1 MREKFWAG
9 EPQGL
14 ILQVSE
20 RLTALA
26 RAHVWC
32 PPLLSIIVPT
42 FNERDNVPELVR
54 RIDECLIDIAW
65 EVVFVDD
72 DSPDG
77 TLRTLH
83 ALSRLDPRVRVLHR
97 VGRRGLASAV
107 VEGILST
114 TAPYI
119 AVMDADLQHDESIL
133 PSMLDRLR
141 SSDTDIVL
149 GTRYTHPGGVEGLK
163 GRRRLVSSF
172 ATKLAHVI
180 LRTKVSDPMSGF
192 FMLKREAFD
201 RSVRRLSTI
210 GYKIF
215 LDIVVSAHPPLTVA
229 EIPYVFRNRIHGESK
244 LDFAVTWEYLLLL
257 LDKKFGRIASA
268 RLVTFLGVGGL
279 GVFVHMFVL
288 AILSVGLNG
297 DFFVSQSTATLVAM
311 TFNFFANNMLTYY
324 DKRLKGFLPIVRG
337 LLSFYAVCSIGA
349 FSNVGI
355 ASVLF
360 ARQHTWWLSGLS
372 GIVVGAV
379 WNYAASSTFTW
390 RK

>member
-1 MREKFWAG
+1 LG
-9 EPQGL
+9 S
-14 ILQVSE
+14 ILQTSEKPRVS
-20 RLTALA
+20 A
-26 RAHVWC
+26 RGVVWC
-32 PPLLSIIVPT
+32 PPLLSIVVPT
-42 FNERDNVPELVR
+42 FNERDNVAELVR
-54 RIDECLIDIAW
+54 RIDESLVGIEW

-83 ALSRLDPRVRVLHR
+83 TLSRSDPRVRVLHR
-97 VGRRGLASAV
+97 IGRRGLASAV
-107 VEGILST
+107 AEGVLST

-133 PSMLDRLR
+133 RSMLDCLS
-141 SSDTDIVL
+141 SSDSEVVL
-149 GTRYTHPGGVEGLK
+149 GTRYTQPGGVEGLE
-163 GRRRLVSSF
+163 GRRRFVSSF

-201 RSVRRLSTI
+201 RSVRRLSNI

-215 LDIVVSAHPPLTVA
+215 LDILLSARPPLTVA

-268 RLVTFLGVGGL
+268 RLVTFMGVGGL
-279 GVFVHMFVL
+279 GVFVHVLVL
-288 AILSVGLNG
+288 AIFNVGLNI
-297 DFFVSQSTATLVAM
+297 DFVVSQSIATVVAM

-324 DKRLKGFLPIVRG
+324 DKRLKGFWPIVRG
-337 LLSFYAVCSIGA
+337 LFSFYAVCSIGA

-360 ARQHTWWLSGLS
+360 VRQYTWWLSGLA

-379 WNYAASSTFTW
+379 WNYAASSAFTW